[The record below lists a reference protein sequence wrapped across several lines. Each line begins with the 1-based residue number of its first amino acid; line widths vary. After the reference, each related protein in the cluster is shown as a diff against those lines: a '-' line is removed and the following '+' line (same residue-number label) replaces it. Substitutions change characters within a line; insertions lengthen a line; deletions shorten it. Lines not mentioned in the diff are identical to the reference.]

1 LRATLTHKN
10 SVRATHQVEWGSN
23 GLGALFA
30 HKRNAVSPQFLR
42 MVADLPR
49 FETEVL
55 TYLAKQAATDDAVSL
70 GDWLAARRFTASFT
84 SHYLVPVC
92 SSIWSTPGEGI
103 LQADALTILSFLR
116 NHHMLQ
122 LFNRP
127 QWLTVKGR
135 SVTYVDAV
143 VAHITASGG
152 CVRTNTRVAAVQR
165 GNPKKGETASVTL
178 QGGDTLAFDAVIV
191 ACHAPDALTL
201 LGKGATID
209 ETAVLSAFQYSTSDV
224 YLHRDAALMP
234 RSRAAWSA
242 WNFLSEESSPGGGVC
257 LTYWLNAL
265 QTLGDVPFSASASS
279 DQQQPPPVL
288 VTLNPAEPPKH
299 VVAAWKASHPIPSR
313 GAAMMKRRMPALN
326 EGAFA
331 SGSAV
336 YFAGAYCGFG
346 FHEDGI
352 VAGFTAARLACGKT
366 AAQAAAQL
374 LPYQPQLRLGLVDR
388 GAKAACCAFLGK
400 FITVGEL
407 ILRESSAAP
416 LRFGPGAMPAA
427 NGHGNGTANDRY
439 STPRR
444 VSVVAGA
451 DPYDVANACDAAHV
465 AVSLTVNN
473 PAFYWKLATRADMG
487 LCDAYVDGDIE
498 VQPSLFALLQLA
510 IANRDAAAAT
520 AAAADAQ
527 QRSRAAVSVSARAS
541 ALTHGILARCGGLVT
556 AAVPA
561 ALGYARHLARG
572 NSLTQ
577 ARRNIAAHYDL
588 SNDLFAAFL
597 SDDMTYSCA
606 IFASP
611 EEPLTT
617 AQDRKLRALADKARL
632 KPGMHV
638 LEIGFGWGSLSLLL
652 AQHYGVHVTGI
663 TLSEQQ
669 LQLATERV
677 NAAGLAHLITFQ
689 LCDYRAH
696 EPQAGRPAY
705 DAIISCEM
713 LEAVGH
719 EYLPAYFHHVARLL
733 APSGIAVIQVITTP
747 EGRYDVYRTSTDFI
761 KEYIFP
767 GCCCPSLTAVLAAAG
782 DSNLTLG
789 ECEDIGPHYAPTL
802 LRWRDKFMAAQGRI
816 TADLGFS
823 PAFIRA
829 WDLYF
834 QYCAAGFATRTLG
847 DWQLVFSRPGNV
859 RALGNVAYAAEP

>member
-1 LRATLTHKN
+1 M
-10 SVRATHQVEWGSN
+10 EWGSN
-23 GLGALFA
+23 GLGGLFA
-30 HKRNAVSPQFLR
+30 QKSNAVSPQFLR

-49 FETEVL
+49 FEREVL
-55 TYLAKQAATDDAVSL
+55 AYLAKWEAADALASDALSL
-70 GDWLAARRFTASFT
+70 GDWLAKRRFTASFT
-84 SHYLVPVC
+84 YHYLIPVC
-92 SSIWSTPGEGI
+92 SSIWSTPGAGI
-103 LQADALTILSFLR
+103 LTADALTILSFLR

-127 QWLTVKGR
+127 QWLTVAGR
-135 SVTYVDAV
+135 SRTYVDAA
-143 VAHITASGG
+143 VAHLESCGG
-152 CVRTNTRVAAVQR
+152 SVRTHTRVVSVQH
-165 GNPKKGETASVTL
+165 GDPEKGQPAGVTL
-178 QGGDTLAFDAVIV
+178 QGGETLAFDAVIV

-201 LGKGATID
+201 LGKGATIH
-209 ETAVLSAFQYSTSDV
+209 ETTVLSAFQYSTSDV
-224 YLHRDAALMP
+224 YLHRDASLMP

-242 WNFLSEESSPGGGVC
+242 WNFLSEESAPGGGVC
-257 LTYWLNAL
+257 LTYHLNTL
-265 QTLGDVPFSASASS
+265 QNLGHVPFAAASPGHDSK
-279 DQQQPPPVL
+279 DTPPVL
-288 VTLNPAEPPKH
+288 VTLNPAEPPEH
-299 VVAAWKASHPIPSR
+299 VTAVWQASHPIPSR
-313 GAAMMKRRMPALN
+313 AAALMKRRIPALN

-331 SGSAV
+331 SGGAV

-352 VAGFTAARLACGKT
+352 VAGFTAARLACGLT
-366 AAQAAAQL
+366 AAQAQAQL
-374 LPYQPQLRLGLVDR
+374 LPYQPQLRFGLVDR
-388 GAKAACCAFLGK
+388 GAKAACLAFLSK
-400 FITVGEL
+400 FIVVGQL
-407 ILRESSAAP
+407 TLCESGAPP
-416 LRFGPGAMPAA
+416 LRFGPGATPAA
-427 NGHGNGTANDRY
+427 NGNGAANGRHP
-439 STPRR
+439 TQRQAAGA
-444 VSVVAGA
+444 SVA
-451 DPYDVANACDAAHV
+451 DPYDVAHACDADHV
-465 AVSLTVNN
+465 AVTLRVKH

-510 IANRDAAAAT
+510 IANRDAAAE
-520 AAAADAQ
+520 AAAADEAA
-527 QRSRAAVSVSARAS
+527 QRSRAAVSVTARAS
-541 ALTHGILARCGGLVT
+541 ALTRGILARCGGLVT

-577 ARRNIAAHYDL
+577 ARRNIVAHYDL
-588 SNDLFAAFL
+588 SNDLFASFL
-597 SDDMTYSCA
+597 SEDMTYSCA

-611 EEPLTT
+611 EEPLHS

-652 AQHYGVHVTGI
+652 AKHYGCKVTGI

-677 NAAGLAHLITFQ
+677 TAAGLGHLITFH

-696 EPQAGRPAY
+696 QPPHSLAAY

-719 EYLPAYFHHVARLL
+719 EYLPSYFSHVARLL
-733 APSGIAVIQVITTP
+733 APAGIAVIQVITTP

-767 GCCCPSLTAVLAAAG
+767 GCCCPSLTSVLAAAG
-782 DSNLTLG
+782 HSNLSLA
-789 ECEDIGPHYAPTL
+789 ECADIGPHYAPTL
-802 LRWRDKFMAAQGRI
+802 LRWREKFMAAQGHI
-816 TADLGFS
+816 TSALGFS
-823 PAFIRA
+823 PSFVRA

-859 RALGNVAYAAEP
+859 QALGNVPYAAEP

>member
-1 LRATLTHKN
+1 MSL
-10 SVRATHQVEWGSN
+10 
-23 GLGALFA
+23 
-30 HKRNAVSPQFLR
+30 QFLR
-42 MVADLPR
+42 MVAELPR
-49 FETEVL
+49 FEKEVL
-55 TYLAKQAATDDAVSL
+55 RYLDKWEATDTCASEAVCL

-84 SHYLVPVC
+84 YHYLIPVC
-92 SSIWSTPGEGI
+92 SSIWSTPGAGI

-143 VAHITASGG
+143 VAHLTASGG
-152 CVRTNTRVAAVQR
+152 CVRTHTRVASVQH
-165 GNPKKGETASVTL
+165 GNPEKGQQASVTL
-178 QGGDTLAFDAVIV
+178 QSGETLAFDAVIV

-201 LGKGATID
+201 LGKGATIH
-209 ETAVLSAFQYSTSDV
+209 ETTVLSAFQYSTSDV
-224 YLHRDAALMP
+224 YLHRDATLMP

-265 QTLGDVPFSASASS
+265 QTLGDVPFAASPDDAAELL
-279 DQQQPPPVL
+279 QQPPPVL

-299 VVAAWKASHPIPSR
+299 VVAVWRASHPIPSR
-313 GAAMMKRRMPALN
+313 AAAMMKRRIPALN

-331 SGSAV
+331 SGGAV

-346 FHEDGI
+346 FHEDGV

-374 LPYQPQLRLGLVDR
+374 LPYQPQLRLGLVGR

-407 ILRESSAAP
+407 ILCESSAAP
-416 LRFGPGAMPAA
+416 LRFGPGAQPVAS
-427 NGHGNGTANDRY
+427 GHGNGTTANGRH
-439 STPRR
+439 SMPRR
-444 VSVVAGA
+444 ESVAAGA
-451 DPYDVANACDAAHV
+451 DPYDVAHACDAAHV
-465 AVSLTVNN
+465 SVTLTVNN

-487 LCDAYVDGDIE
+487 LCDAYVDGDIG

-510 IANRDAAAAT
+510 IANRDAAAAS
-520 AAAADAQ
+520 AATHDAQ
-527 QRSRAAVSVSARAS
+527 QRSRASVSVSARAS
-541 ALTHGILARCGGLVT
+541 ALTRGILARCGGVVT

-597 SDDMTYSCA
+597 SMDMTYSCA
-606 IFASP
+606 MFATP
-611 EEPLTT
+611 GEALHT

-652 AQHYGVHVTGI
+652 AKHYGVHVTGI

-669 LQLATERV
+669 LQLASQRV
-677 NAAGLAHLITFQ
+677 QAAGLGHLITFQ

-696 EPQAGRPAY
+696 EPPAGLPAY

-733 APSGIAVIQVITTP
+733 APTGIAVIQVITTP
-747 EGRYDVYRTSTDFI
+747 EGRYDIYRTSTDFI

-782 DSNLTLG
+782 ASNLTLG

-802 LRWRDKFMAAQGRI
+802 LRWREKFMAAQGRI
-816 TADLGFS
+816 TSEMGFPPS
-823 PAFIRA
+823 FIRA

-847 DWQLVFSRPGNV
+847 DWQLVLSRPGNV
-859 RALGNVAYAAEP
+859 KALGNVAYAAEP